1 VAAAAFS
8 ISIFGFLTAA
18 DAQTDGQ
25 FRGQTATVY
34 IAILSAAATIL
45 RSVAFAS
52 PRPSF
57 VLRSYRGHFQHDGG
71 QSITCVNFLYNVAPR
86 GGTAI
91 GILNQIITGSKS
103 SPPKAHDLTQ
113 GNSEGSA

>member
-1 VAAAAFS
+1 MGGYSKGAHVALSDEMTLRRPTVAAAAFS

-45 RSVAFAS
+45 RLVAFAS

-57 VLRSYRGHFQHDGG
+57 VL
-71 QSITCVNFLYNVAPR
+71 
-86 GGTAI
+86 AI
-91 GILNQIITGSKS
+91 LPWSLPT
-103 SPPKAHDLTQ
+103 
-113 GNSEGSA
+113 